1 MLRGDPP
8 ECSDDAGRNHRWGI
22 GGGQPLAFGTRARL
36 HEGGRH
42 SRAALTEPSTGGAP
56 RPHEVELRVRDY
68 ELDQY
73 GVVNNACYASFTQ
86 HARHEFLAARGVDA
100 DAVARSGRSL
110 ALASLNLK
118 YLQPLRSGEGFVV
131 QTEVTR
137 VTAARCVF
145 AHRILRGDD
154 VVLEAEAVAVS
165 LDENYRPLRFDA
177 GLRERLL
184 RPEGQG

>member
-1 MLRGDPP
+1 MGAG
-8 ECSDDAGRNHRWGI
+8 AGRGRAA
-22 GGGQPLAFGTRARL
+22 GGLRARA
-36 HEGGRH
+36 
-42 SRAALTEPSTGGAP
+42 RARARGAAGAP
-56 RPHEVELRVRDY
+56 RPHEVAFRVRDY

-86 HARHEFLAARGVDA
+86 HARHEFLAARGLDA

-118 YLQPLRSGEGFVV
+118 YLRPLRSGEGFVV

>member
-1 MLRGDPP
+1 MLILSETWP
-8 ECSDDAGRNHRWGI
+8 SD
-22 GGGQPLAFGTRARL
+22 GGGW
-36 HEGGRH
+36 
-42 SRAALTEPSTGGAP
+42 GGAP
-56 RPHEVELRVRDY
+56 RPHEVAFRVRDY

-86 HARHEFLAARGVDA
+86 HARHEFLAARGLDA

-118 YLQPLRSGEGFVV
+118 YLRPLRSGEGFVV